1 MAMEDK
7 ELRQEQSEKE
17 REEALFQEGASEGSE
32 EGEAQREEV
41 VLSKEEYEHLA
52 EEARKAK
59 ELYEKCLRIQADYDN
74 ARKRLE
80 REREE
85 FIKFAQFRIIQDFLA
100 VLDDF
105 ERAYESAKSSRDIE
119 KLIEGLEMIGKD
131 LYNLLKKYGVEE
143 IEAEGKAFNPE
154 VHEAL
159 MQEERDDVP
168 ENTVVAV
175 LQKGYKLHDK
185 VLRPARV
192 KVSRRPEEKKAD
204 SGEIGSSEVNEN

>member
-1 MAMEDK
+1 MEKENLKREDRHIEDK
-7 ELRQEQSEKE
+7 LDNPCEEGSPSGESE
-17 REEALFQEGASEGSE
+17 RETQKDS
-32 EGEAQREEV
+32 V

-59 ELYEKCLRIQADYDN
+59 EWYEKCLRIQADYDN

-80 REREE
+80 RERED

-100 VLDDF
+100 ILDDF
-105 ERAYESAKSSRDIE
+105 ERAYESAKSSPDID

-131 LYNLLKKYGVEE
+131 LYNLLRKYGVEE
-143 IEAEGKAFNPE
+143 IEAEGKAFDPDL
-154 VHEAL
+154 HEAL

-168 ENTVVAV
+168 ENTIVAV

-185 VLRPARV
+185 VLRPVRV
-192 KVSRRPEEKKAD
+192 KVSKYPSDKKNEQKEEKREKN
-204 SGEIGSSEVNEN
+204 G

>member
-1 MAMEDK
+1 MAMGKDK
-7 ELRQEQSEKE
+7 EKHRDKQETPIQEQTPVDRKD
-17 REEALFQEGASEGSE
+17 ASDTDKV
-32 EGEAQREEV
+32 QDTDQ
-41 VLSKEEYEHLA
+41 VLLSRGEYEHLA
-52 EEARKAK
+52 SEARKAK
-59 ELYEKCLRIQADYDN
+59 ELFEKCLRIQADFDN

-85 FIKFAQFRIIQDFLA
+85 FIKFAQYNIIQDFLA

-105 ERAYESAKSSRDIE
+105 ERAFSSAKEARDIE
-119 KLIEGLEMIGKD
+119 KLIQGLEMIGKD
-131 LYNLLKKYGVEE
+131 IYSLLNKYGVEE

-168 ENTVVAV
+168 ENTVVQV

-192 KVSRRPEEKKAD
+192 KVSRPKA
-204 SGEIGSSEVNEN
+204 